1 MYIKVTTTH
10 LALLIIVKIFKITIM
25 TTVIMI
31 VTTFEIIKIT
41 ITTTM
46 VIFVLMAQ
54 PPTVLTPQLVPR
66 GTKLQ
71 TPLVPHRSEL
81 KNYFYDFPLK
91 TMSKCL
97 FLTGWNFGIIFN
109 NIYLNPLSE
118 PTIQVNHHQGE
129 ILR

>member
-1 MYIKVTTTH
+1 MHDDDYYYCSICFNLYIKVTTTH
-10 LALLIIVKIFKITIM
+10 LALMIIVKIFKIMIM

-46 VIFVLMAQ
+46 IIFVLMTQ

-71 TPLVPHRSEL
+71 TPLVPHRWQL
-81 KNYFYDFPLK
+81 KNY
-91 TMSKCL
+91 
-97 FLTGWNFGIIFN
+97 
-109 NIYLNPLSE
+109 
-118 PTIQVNHHQGE
+118 V
-129 ILR
+129 

>member
-1 MYIKVTTTH
+1 MYIKVKTTH
-10 LALLIIVKIFKITIM
+10 LALMVIVKIFKIMIM

-46 VIFVLMAQ
+46 IIFVLITQ

-71 TPLVPHRSEL
+71 TPLVPHRWEL
-81 KNYFYDFPLK
+81 KNY
-91 TMSKCL
+91 
-97 FLTGWNFGIIFN
+97 I
-109 NIYLNPLSE
+109 
-118 PTIQVNHHQGE
+118 
-129 ILR
+129 